1 MSGINFNNNVLNQ
14 FGAPS
19 INENTFAN
27 RPSAGQKGRI
37 FVATDTFLVYR
48 DNGTSWDT
56 LSPAG
61 TSATPGGSND
71 SFLGSSVQWNAGSG
85 TFGGDSYFL
94 YRDASVD
101 FKVPKG
107 AFNQICATDYSGSV
121 SMTGATLI
129 TTGGGANYNLRGIF
143 SLSSSLTAGSTTGT
157 ITLNYGSLTGF
168 YANTQNSVII
178 ITPYLNMLSTTPFTY
193 NVSSSS
199 SSGISFTITNCGSA
213 TIQTNHKF
221 GYVVIN

>member
-1 MSGINFNNNVLNQ
+1 MNFRNPVVNQ

-27 RPSAGQKGRI
+27 RPSAGQPGRI
-37 FVATDTFLVYR
+37 FIATDTALIYR
-48 DNGTSWDT
+48 DTGSAWTT

-71 SFLGSSVQWNAGSG
+71 SFLGSSVQWNNGSG
-85 TFGGDSYFL
+85 TFGGDTYFL
-94 YRDASVD
+94 YRNGSVD
-101 FKVPKG
+101 FAVPKG
-107 AFNQICATDYSGSV
+107 TFGQIGGQSYGGASTT
-121 SMTGATLI
+121 MTGATLQ
-129 TTGGGANYNLRGIF
+129 TAGGGANFDCRGIF
-143 SLSSSLTAGSTTGT
+143 SLNSSLTAGSTTGT
-157 ITLNYGSLTGF
+157 ITLNYMSLTGF
-168 YANTQNSVII
+168 YVNNTNSVII

-199 SSGISFTITNCGSA
+199 SSGISFTITNCGTA